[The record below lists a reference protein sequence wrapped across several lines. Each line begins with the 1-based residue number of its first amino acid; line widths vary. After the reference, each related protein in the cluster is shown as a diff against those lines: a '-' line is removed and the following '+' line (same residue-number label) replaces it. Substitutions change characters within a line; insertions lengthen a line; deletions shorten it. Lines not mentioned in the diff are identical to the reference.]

1 MVTWNKRYRVLCRF
15 LPTVSVT
22 YDYCVYPFKFE
33 QNVIDQ
39 IFNLHCFHNRFKAVP
54 QLHRSLRTSLGC
66 NRLRT
71 NVCLSNSTEC
81 MKVFELKFHA
91 LILAVGCWLAGWWRR
106 PAAVGRWSPLRILRF
121 FSTNSPNI
129 SLRYHAW
136 KRSFSHWDPAASK
149 PFCCDAGPGWIPLAL
164 LAYDCSSYHP
174 TCDVPASQSAPASN
188 HNQEEMKEK

>member
-1 MVTWNKRYRVLCRF
+1 MMQAIQPNLSKNIIG
-15 LPTVSVT
+15 SQ
-22 YDYCVYPFKFE
+22 KFS
-33 QNVIDQ
+33 
-39 IFNLHCFHNRFKAVP
+39 LHCFYNRFKAAT
-54 QLHRSLRTSLGC
+54 QLHRSFRTSLGC